1 MKYKLTRNL
10 GLKLLSVL
18 AACLIWLVVTNNNDP
33 EGTQVY
39 KNVPITIKNQETI
52 TNANKTFTVQDGI
65 DKINVYYTGRKS
77 VRNKLNSSSF
87 TVTADLEKYNEALG
101 SVPLEI
107 SCNNAR
113 VSQESL
119 RLIPS
124 SISINMEDKVEES
137 FSIAASVTGTA
148 KKGKELGRTS
158 IVSGDTIKIAG
169 PESLIRIIGKVTV
182 AVDITNM
189 ENGDISHYPVRIED
203 KNGSQLTE
211 SQMSN
216 LELKNSEGVLLQ
228 NNEVEV
234 DVEIWDIYY
243 EVPINIQLMG
253 EPADD
258 RRVESVSVTP
268 KTVNLVATPEAMEAL
283 GEELTLIDTLSV
295 QGMSESGEFTFD
307 LENTLAQ
314 YEDIRLESDIS
325 STVTVQVAIAHKGS
339 KVVQIPI
346 SSIKMKN
353 VPKYKKL
360 IFSPA
365 DYLSVTVRTTDGD
378 IRDIDESDIKA
389 SVDLKSC
396 EVNGNF
402 TLPVMITLPEGY
414 EVEGETTIVV
424 NIDDAE
430 NEAEAEAETEG

>member
-1 MKYKLTRNL
+1 MKYKATRNW

-33 EGTQVY
+33 EATQVY

-52 TNANKTFTVQDGI
+52 TNANKTFTVRDGI
-65 DKINVYYTGRKS
+65 DKINVYITGRKS
-77 VRNKLNSSSF
+77 VRNKLNTASF

-101 SVPLEI
+101 TVPLEI
-107 SCNNAR
+107 TCNNAR
-113 VSQESL
+113 VSQENI
-119 RLIPS
+119 RLIPA
-124 SISINMEDKVEES
+124 SIGINMEDKVEES

-148 KKGKELGRTS
+148 KKGKELGRTC

-189 ENGDISHYPVRIED
+189 ENGDISHYPIRIED
-203 KNGSQLTE
+203 KNGSVLTE

-216 LELKNSEGVLLQ
+216 LELKNSEGILLQ

-234 DVEIWDIYY
+234 DVEIWNVYY
-243 EVPINIQLMG
+243 EVPLNIQLMG
-253 EPADD
+253 EPAED
-258 RRVESVSVTP
+258 RRVESVSITP
-268 KTVNLVATPEAMEAL
+268 KTVNLVATPEAMEQL
-283 GEELTLIDTLSV
+283 GDELTLIDTLSV

-307 LENTLAQ
+307 LENTLGQ
-314 YEDIRLESDIS
+314 YPDIRLESDIS

-339 KVVQIPI
+339 KAIQIPI

-365 DYLSVTVRTTDGD
+365 DYLAVTVRTTEGD
-378 IRDIDESDIKA
+378 IRDIDENDIKA

-396 EVNGNF
+396 EINGNY
-402 TLPVMITLPEGY
+402 TLPVKITLPDGY
-414 EVEGETTIVV
+414 EVEGELTIVV

-430 NEAEAEAETEG
+430 NEAEAEAGTEE